1 MLLYDVPEVLLS
13 VVDKLEVGSGF
24 FPIPTGCGRV
34 ILIWVE
40 FTREFYVPSS
50 NHMFCHDLVH
60 GEP

>member
-1 MLLYDVPEVLLS
+1 MYLDDVPEVLLR
-13 VVDKLEVGSGF
+13 VVNKLEVGGGF

-40 FTREFYVPSS
+40 FTRQFYISS
-50 NHMFCHDLVH
+50 SHHMFCYNLIH